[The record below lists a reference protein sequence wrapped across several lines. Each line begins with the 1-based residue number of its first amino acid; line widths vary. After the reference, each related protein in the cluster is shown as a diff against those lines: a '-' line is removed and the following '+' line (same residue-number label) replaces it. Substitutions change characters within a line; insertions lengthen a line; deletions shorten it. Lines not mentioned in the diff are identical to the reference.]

1 MALALSMISSS
12 AARVL
17 AQGVQTGTIRGAVSD
32 QQDLPLPGVT
42 VTISS
47 PALQGQ
53 RTAITATDGTYVFRA
68 LPAGD
73 YQVSFELSSFAP
85 LKRAT
90 SVPLGGSA
98 VENATL
104 APAGV
109 SETVNVVAAATPAPL
124 ATPVVGLNIKHEE
137 VEALATSRTLQG
149 IATLSPGLTEN
160 TPNSGQLAI
169 NGAFAFDNVFM
180 LNGVDVNDNLFG
192 SPQNLFIEDAIE
204 ETQVLTS
211 GISAEYGR
219 FSGGVINAIT
229 KSGGNVFSGSYRL
242 NLTNPNWAV
251 ETPFEVA
258 NGTSHTSKYNE
269 SHEATLGGPIVK
281 DRLWFF
287 TAGRLSSID
296 TQASFDQT
304 GVPYTQTDDNQR
316 GEVKLTATVKSRH
329 TIQGGY
335 VNNHLERKNE
345 PSFDFSID
353 PATLG
358 NQTNPNWYTFF
369 NYRAVL
375 GDHFLA
381 EAQYSERKYSFVGSG
396 GTSTA
401 IVDSPF
407 ITLNQD
413 LGHYNAR
420 YFDATDPEERNNRQ
434 ITGNVTYIAEGAG
447 RHEIKGG
454 YEWFRSQNTGGNS
467 QSATNYV
474 FDADYATDAAGTPLL
489 DGNGRLIPVFTPGET
504 LQENWLAVRGA
515 TLNVDNQS
523 IYAQDHWAVNKHL
536 SADLGVR
543 YERVRSEATGGIVG
557 VDTDTIV
564 PRLAA
569 AYDVNGDGRVVL
581 HATYGHY
588 AGRYNEAQIGVNS
601 NVANPDETVSLY
613 MGPAGQGRSF
623 APGFNPANYEIQSG
637 RFPTANVSFEN
648 GLSSPLTKEFTVS
661 AGGGLGRRAHAEAT
675 YVWRRTSGLIED
687 FINQSNGFTDVTKNG
702 VDFGEFTNI
711 VYRNTD
717 LAERHYQGL
726 VFQGRYEL
734 GTKWTANGFWTVQL
748 KNEGNYEGENA
759 NQPGAPSIIGD
770 FPEAFNAE
778 RNYPFGRLQDF
789 QRHRVR
795 LWTIRSFDV
804 GRAGDISIS
813 GLLRVESG
821 QVYSLRA
828 TNQPVTPIQEALL
841 AAYPD
846 APSSQTVYFGDRGSQ
861 TFPGYGVF
869 DASFNYDIRALRSLR
884 PWIKVDVFNVFNNL
898 KLIGFNTA
906 VRQDPASP
914 VDALGLHTGYVPGP
928 SFGQA
933 TSNLNFPHSLAA
945 GSGRTFRMAFGQ
957 ASCCEMRSTD
967 GKQRE
972 RKRFMM

>member
-1 MALALSMISSS
+1 MAWRIWRLRRRFAIIPF
-12 AARVL
+12 VL
-17 AQGVQTGTIRGAVSD
+17 PLIVATAVNVFAQGVQTGIIRGTVVD

-47 PALQGQ
+47 SALQGQ
-53 RTAITATDGTYVFRA
+53 RVAITAMDGTYAFRA

-73 YQVSFELSSFAP
+73 YQIAFDISSFAP
-85 LKRAT
+85 LKRT
-90 SVPLGGSA
+90 TTVPLGASI
-98 VENATL
+98 VQNVTL
-104 APAGV
+104 MPAGV
-109 SETVNVVAAATPAPL
+109 SEVVNVVGTVSPVT
-124 ATPVVGLNIKHEE
+124 TPVVGLNIKHNE

-149 IATLSPGLTEN
+149 IATLSPGLTDN
-160 TPNSGQLAI
+160 TPNSGQVAI

-219 FSGGVINAIT
+219 FSGGVVNAIT
-229 KSGGNVFSGSYRL
+229 KSGGNTFAGSYRL
-242 NLTNPNWAV
+242 NLTNPIWVV
-251 ETPFEVA
+251 ETPFEVS
-258 NGTSHTSKYNE
+258 NGTLHTSKYNQ
-269 SHEATLGGPIVK
+269 SHEGTFGGPLIK

-287 TAGRLSSID
+287 TAGRLSNID
-296 TQASFDQT
+296 TQSTFDQT
-304 GVPYTQTDDNQR
+304 GVPYTNTDENRR
-316 GEVKLTATVKSRH
+316 GEVKLTATVKSNH

-335 VNNHLERKNE
+335 VNNHRELKND
-345 PSFDFSID
+345 PTFDFSID
-353 PATLG
+353 PHTLG
-358 NQTNPNWYTFF
+358 NQTTPNWYSFF
-369 NYRAVL
+369 NYHGVL
-375 GDHFLA
+375 GNNFLA
-381 EAQYSERKYSFVGSG
+381 EGQYSERKFSFVGAG

-407 ITLNQD
+407 ITLFQD

-434 ITGNVTYIAEGAG
+434 ITGNVTYIANGG
-447 RHEIKGG
+447 GQHEIKGG

-467 QSATNYV
+467 QSATSYV
-474 FDADYATDAAGTPLL
+474 FDADYATDAAGKPLL
-489 DGNGRLIPVFTPGET
+489 DGNSYLIPVFSPGET
-504 LQENWLAVRGA
+504 QLENWIAVRGA

-523 IYAQDHWAVNKHL
+523 VYAQDHWAISKHL
-536 SADLGVR
+536 SADLGIR

-557 VDTDTIV
+557 VDTDTVV

-569 AYDVNGDGRVVL
+569 AFDLKGDGRMIL
-581 HATYGHY
+581 HTTYGHY

-601 NVANPDETVSLY
+601 NVANPDETIGIY
-613 MGPAGQGRSF
+613 NGPAGQGRSF
-623 APGFNPANYEIQSG
+623 APGFNPANYEIVFG
-637 RFPTANVSFEN
+637 KFPTANVSFEP

-661 AGGGLGRRAHAEAT
+661 ADAAVGQRAHAEAS

-687 FINQSNGFTDVTKNG
+687 FINQTNGVTDVVKNG
-702 VDFGEFTNI
+702 TDFGEFTNV

-717 LAERHYQGL
+717 IAERHYQGL
-726 VFQGRYEL
+726 VFQGRYVT
-734 GTKWTANGFWTVQL
+734 GKWTVNGFWTIQL

-795 LWTIRSFDV
+795 LWTIRSFGL
-804 GRAGDISIS
+804 GRFGDMSVS

-828 TNQPVTPIQEALL
+828 TGQSLTPTQQALL

-846 APSSQTVYFGDRGSQ
+846 APSSQTVYFGARGSQ
-861 TFPGYGVF
+861 TFPGYGVV
-869 DASFNYDIRALRSLR
+869 DASLNYDIRAVRSLR
-884 PWIKVDVFNVFNNL
+884 PWVKLDLFNVFNNL
-898 KLIGFNTA
+898 KLIGYNTT
-906 VRQDPASP
+906 VRPDPASP
-914 VDALGLHTGYVPGP
+914 VDALGLHTGYLQGS

-933 TSNLNFPHSLAA
+933 QSTANFPHSLAA
-945 GSGRTFRMAFGQ
+945 GSGRTFRMSVGI
-957 ASCCEMRSTD
+957 
-967 GKQRE
+967 
-972 RKRFMM
+972 RF

>member
-1 MALALSMISSS
+1 MASRIWRVGRPFPIVASVLALVFMS
-12 AARVL
+12 AMDAL
-17 AQGVQTGTIRGAVSD
+17 AQGVQTGTIRGTVVD
-32 QQDLPLPGVT
+32 QQDLALPGVT

-53 RTAITATDGTYVFRA
+53 RETVTATDGTYAFLA
-68 LPAGD
+68 LPAGE
-73 YQVSFELSSFAP
+73 YQIGFEISAFAP
-85 LKRAT
+85 VKRT
-90 SVPLGGSA
+90 STVPLGGSI
-98 VENATL
+98 VQNVTM

-109 SETVNVVAAATPAPL
+109 SEVVNVVAAVAPI
-124 ATPVVGLNIKHEE
+124 ATPVVGLNIKHNEI
-137 VEALATSRTLQG
+137 EALATSRTLQG
-149 IATLSPGLTEN
+149 IATLSPGLTDN
-160 TPNSGQLAI
+160 TPNTGQVVI

-229 KSGGNVFSGSYRL
+229 KSGGNMFSGSYRL
-242 NLTNPNWAV
+242 NLTNPKWVV
-251 ETPFEVA
+251 ETPFEVS
-258 NGTSHTSKYNE
+258 NGTVHTSKYNL
-269 SHEATLGGPIVK
+269 SHEGTFGGPIIA

-287 TAGRLSSID
+287 SAGRLSNIN
-296 TQASFDQT
+296 TQSSLEQT
-304 GVPYTQTDDNQR
+304 GIAYTDSDDNRR
-316 GEVKLTATVKSRH
+316 GEIKLTATVKSNH

-335 VNNHLERKNE
+335 VNNHREIGNS
-345 PSFDFSID
+345 PTFDFSID
-353 PATLG
+353 PHTLG
-358 NQTNPNWYTFF
+358 TQTTPNWYTFF
-369 NYRAVL
+369 NYRGVL
-375 GDHFLA
+375 GNNFLA
-381 EAQYSERKYSFVGSG
+381 EAQYSERKFSFVGSG

-407 ITLNQD
+407 ITLTQD

-420 YFDATDPEERNNRQ
+420 YFDATDPEQRNNRQ
-434 ITGNVTYIAEGAG
+434 ITGNVTYIAQGAG

-454 YEWFRSQNTGGNS
+454 YEWFRSQNSGGNS
-467 QSATNYV
+467 QSATSYV
-474 FDADYATDAAGTPLL
+474 FDADYATDAAGKPLL
-489 DGNGRLIPVFTPGET
+489 DANGYLIPVFVPGAT

-523 IYAQDHWAVNKHL
+523 IYAQDHWAMGKHL

-557 VDTDTIV
+557 VDTDTVV

-569 AYDVNGDGRVVL
+569 AVDVNGDGRMIL

-601 NVANPDETVSLY
+601 NVANPDETIGVY
-613 MGPAGQGRSF
+613 AGPPGQGRSF
-623 APGFNPANYEIQSG
+623 AAGFNPANYDIVFG
-637 RFPTANVSFEN
+637 KFPTANVSFEP

-661 AGGGLGRRAHAEAT
+661 ADTTLGQRAHAEAS

-687 FINQSNGFTDVTKNG
+687 FINQTNGFTDVVKNG
-702 VDFGEFTNI
+702 TDFGTFTNV

-717 LAERHYQGL
+717 IAERHYQGL
-726 VFQGRYEL
+726 VFQGRYVL
-734 GTKWTANGFWTVQL
+734 GKWTVNGFWTVQL

-770 FPEAFNAE
+770 FPEAFNAA

-795 LWTIRSFDV
+795 LWTIRNFELGHLGALSV
-804 GRAGDISIS
+804 S

-821 QVYSLRA
+821 LVYSLRA
-828 TNQPVTPIQEALL
+828 TNQPLTPTQEALL

-861 TFPGYGVF
+861 TFPGYGVL
-869 DASFNYDIRALRSLR
+869 DASLNYDIRALRSLR
-884 PWIKVDVFNVFNNL
+884 PWLKLDVFNLFNNL
-898 KLIGFNTA
+898 KLIGYNTS
-906 VRQDPASP
+906 VTQDPASP
-914 VDALGLHTGYVPGP
+914 VDSLGLHTGYLPGP

-933 TSNLNFPHSLAA
+933 NSNTNFPKSLAV
-945 GSGRTFRMAFGQ
+945 GSGRTFRVSFGI
-957 ASCCEMRSTD
+957 
-967 GKQRE
+967 
-972 RKRFMM
+972 RF